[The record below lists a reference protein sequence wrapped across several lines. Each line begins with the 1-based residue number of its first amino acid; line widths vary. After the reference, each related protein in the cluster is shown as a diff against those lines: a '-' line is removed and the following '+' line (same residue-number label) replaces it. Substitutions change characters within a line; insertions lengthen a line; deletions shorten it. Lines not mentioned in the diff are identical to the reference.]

1 MTKSLINYLTIILFL
16 IPFTLLIVDNSVLF
30 PYITTKA
37 IFFRILVS
45 IGLFLA
51 LWIYFLNPQSFPKKN
66 YLFLATVIFFVINI
80 LANLNSV
87 DPYRSFWGNAERMEG
102 LWSLFFYLSY
112 FFLLLTLFQ
121 FNPQSKKIIFY
132 SILIVTTLIS
142 LIEIQQAFIEKQE
155 RPSATLGNATYV
167 GFLNLLTIF
176 LILYFYFETKN
187 YEKIFFLPLIVINLI
202 SLIGSET
209 RGSILGLLVGFLIF
223 LFFYFLFSKIDLRK
237 KILIFLLI
245 LFFLTSFYF
254 FLKTDIASKIPGIKR
269 LHETL
274 FNPSFFMPR
283 FIAWQIFFDAFK
295 ERPIL
300 GWGQETMS
308 IAFFSHFKIDLFNY
322 EKAIFDRPHNKFVE
336 ILSTTGILGFVSW
349 LFIFIAF
356 IYYLFQ
362 NNNLNN
368 LQRFSLLGFIVAY
381 FIQIF
386 TLFDIQASYL
396 LLFFGLALVTPK
408 IENKLE
414 EKDRFIRPYLILIG
428 GIVLIFIIIHLQHFY
443 IVKKI
448 IYYLKINDPQIAG
461 EGFIKLS
468 EIAGPFLN
476 ELSHM
481 STMYFSSNLN
491 KINNLKTFYYFYQ
504 VGEKAY
510 EQNKLDYRTALNYIS
525 LNLTLIYIK
534 QQIKQNFDSNVKEVE
549 NIFNNLLNLYPKF
562 YEIYISYAD
571 FLYKFNKIEKAQKIL
586 NLGEKYFV
594 NSYIYF
600 FEEAKLYFKEKDFIK
615 AKEKLEIA
623 FNKNL
628 NLFENK
634 DFEISLRIFLENKDY
649 NKAKKIIYLWI
660 NQNNSDLVK
669 QEIVKI
675 LKEYNQIQLLKFNK
689 N

>member
-155 RPSATLGNATYV
+155 RPSATLGNSTYV

-187 YEKIFFLPLIVINLI
+187 YEKFFLLPLIVINLI

-223 LFFYFLFSKIDLRK
+223 LFFYFLFSKLDLRK

-245 LFFLTSFYF
+245 LIFLTSFYF

-283 FIAWQIFFDAFK
+283 FIAWQIFWNAFK
-295 ERPIL
+295 EKPIL
-300 GWGQETMS
+300 GWGQETMP
-308 IAFFSHFKIDLFNY
+308 IAFFSHFKIELFNY
-322 EKAIFDRPHNKFVE
+322 EKAIFDRPHNKFIE
-336 ILSTTGILGFVSW
+336 ILLTTGILGFVSW
-349 LFIFIAF
+349 LFIFLAF

-362 NNNLNN
+362 NNSLNN
-368 LQRFSLLGFIVAY
+368 LQKFTLLGFIFAY

-414 EKDRFIRPYLILIG
+414 EKDHFIRPYLILIG
-428 GIVLIFIIIHLQHFY
+428 GIILIFIIIHLQHFY

-448 IYYLKINDPQIAG
+448 IYFLRINDPQIAG

-549 NIFNNLLNLYPKF
+549 NIFENLLALYPKF